1 MPQLWL
7 ILNTEHQAS
16 GNVERRADNDERP
29 STIDTNTPPVC
40 ETLAEEEEA
49 AAANSTAPTNGQL
62 CARCA
67 LRFPL
72 CTLPVGSWPVCAS
85 WCCPLP
91 VARCCT
97 LPAASIDCCCNP
109 CLTFSTVDG
118 PAITLQMG
126 EIV

>member
-16 GNVERRADNDERP
+16 GNVERP

-40 ETLAEEEEA
+40 ETLEEEEEEA

-62 CARCA
+62 CARCELRVA
-67 LRFPL
+67 LSALHVASCQLACL
-72 CTLPVGSWPVCAS
+72 CLLVLPIA
-85 WCCPLP
+85 CCPV
-91 VARCCT
+91 VARY
-97 LPAASIDCCCNP
+97 LLQA

-118 PAITLQMG
+118 PATTLQMG